1 MPIRTIPVT
10 EAKAKF
16 LELVSGVNERDDEVI
31 ITKKGKPAAVLISIE
46 EFESLKESMSVLN
59 SPELMKQISGAETY
73 FKNGGGGA
81 SFEKVFGEPVSNKPK
96 ERSKK
101 Q

>member
-31 ITKKGKPAAVLISIE
+31 ITKKGKPAAVLVSVE
-46 EFESLKESMSVLN
+46 EFESLKESSALLHN
-59 SPELMKQISGAETY
+59 PELMRQLTRAERY
-73 FKNGGGGA
+73 VQHGGEGA
-81 SFEKVFGEPVSNKPK
+81 SFEKIFGEPLRPEKENDKKP
-96 ERSKK
+96 
-101 Q
+101 

>member
-1 MPIRTIPVT
+1 MPIRTVPVT
-10 EAKAKF
+10 EAKARF

-73 FKNGGGGA
+73 FKNGGDGA
-81 SFEKVFGEPVSNKPK
+81 SFEKVFGEPVSKPK